1 MKKLFPGILML
12 LSFVFVGSWNSA
24 SATSTAA
31 LGKPQVRIQIGQPR
45 RRYRDWHNRDWDY
58 RARGDRIGYGRTFS
72 RDVQR
77 GYRLYRETYQVRYL
91 PNGMTQTVLV
101 SRVRLY

>member
-1 MKKLFPGILML
+1 MKKLFAGILIL
-12 LSFVFVGSWNSA
+12 LSFVFVGSLESA
-24 SATSTAA
+24 NAKTTAA

-45 RRYRDWHNRDWDY
+45 RRYRDWRYRDWD
-58 RARGDRIGYGRTFS
+58 RARGDRVGYGRTFT

-91 PNGMTQTVLV
+91 PNGLTQTVLV
-101 SRVRLY
+101 SRIRLN